1 MESWGRTP
9 CVVLSTDLA
18 NAKAVVHD
26 PQVLC
31 VDTRHNGPPRAPGA
45 TMLHMERVGIRELR
59 LNASRLMSRVERGES
74 LEVTSRGRLV
84 ARIVPVR
91 PAGGLAQLLAEGA
104 ATPPEEEGDLL
115 DIPAVEPVP
124 GAPLPS
130 QVLAEMRADER

>member
-1 MESWGRTP
+1 
-9 CVVLSTDLA
+9 
-18 NAKAVVHD
+18 
-26 PQVLC
+26 
-31 VDTRHNGPPRAPGA
+31 
-45 TMLHMERVGIRELR
+45 MLHMERVGIRELR

-104 ATPPEEEGDLL
+104 AIPPEEEGDLL

-130 QVLAEMRADER
+130 EVLAEMRADER

>member
-1 MESWGRTP
+1 
-9 CVVLSTDLA
+9 
-18 NAKAVVHD
+18 
-26 PQVLC
+26 
-31 VDTRHNGPPRAPGA
+31 
-45 TMLHMERVGIRELR
+45 MLHMERVGIRELR

-84 ARIVPVR
+84 ARIVPIR
-91 PAGGLAQLLAEGA
+91 PVGGLAQLLAEGA

-130 QVLAEMRADER
+130 QVLAEIRADER